1 MSSDREKG
9 PVLRLKSKYR
19 SPLMSDQD
27 TDAGFIFVI
36 EITKDLT
43 LMIVR
48 TENNSV
54 YMSDLLRLL

>member
-1 MSSDREKG
+1 
-9 PVLRLKSKYR
+9 
-19 SPLMSDQD
+19 MSDQD